1 MKLIEA
7 LIKFNNVFGRNKTDL
22 GNFSII
28 DDAVKNAECT
38 DELEQFYS
46 LISFDNVLIIGG
58 EFFLTIQPKTKLD
71 RAQEGWYIILNKEG
85 KPQNDDTKWNKDWV
99 VFANR
104 NDDAVYFDK
113 KNGGVYAS
121 INKRQ
126 LFNLSSSLA
135 DFFFLLSECMKLEEE
150 KYKFNT
156 SDDDEEPLE
165 NFIDDTEGILSQCL
179 NTKQVGDFIAFFF
192 G

>member
-1 MKLIEA
+1 MELKETLKI
-7 LIKFNNVFGRNKTDL
+7 FNNTFGRNKTDL

-28 DDAVKNAECT
+28 DTTVKTGCRT

-46 LISFDNVLIIGG
+46 LMPFDSVLVIGG
-58 EFFLTIQPKTKLD
+58 EFFLTIQPKAKLD
-71 RAQEGWYIILNKEG
+71 KAQEGWYIILNKEKG
-85 KPQNDDTKWNKDWV
+85 RQNDDTKWNKDWI

-113 KNGGVYAS
+113 TNGGVYGS
-121 INKRQ
+121 INKNK
-126 LFNLSSSLA
+126 FFHLSSSLA
-135 DFFFLLSECMKLEEE
+135 EFFFLLSECMKMEEE

-165 NFIDDTEGILSQCL
+165 NFVNDTRTLISQHL
-179 NTKQVGDFIAFFF
+179 NAKQVEDFISFFF